1 MSNQLRASELLRQAA
16 NLLVSEN
23 SSTTCSESQSTPSVT
38 TATSIGS
45 TTSNRNH
52 SAELRAATRALFAPY
67 NRGTRRR
74 GNATGPPDTVPSREE
89 KALLFQAGVGEK
101 KLTIIKTYNADLFKQ
116 KLEEAFPPI
125 INCGGFE
132 LLRTC
137 GNSKYTLQPLPIPP
151 GGYTTKYLC
160 DESSLG
166 QAVCYIR
173 PIQKDLDINLCSSQV
188 DTDDQTTE
196 MCLRC
201 GKSIP
206 LQRLRLHIDACGT
219 DEVPHY
225 TELCPICHD
234 EFPVSTIEEHAASCC
249 ENQLSNPTLAR
260 TRDAV
265 LDAIAA
271 KVGDSNEN
279 WLINVVRRNFFKTT
293 FEELSDALTIDW
305 EKPIKIPFIG
315 EEGLDAGGL
324 TREFF
329 SLLFRNN
336 DLFENGSFRLDS
348 GLLEKKTYE
357 TMGRATARA
366 ILAGH
371 PGPKC
376 FNPLLARFICTGE
389 EPDLADI
396 PDEYV
401 GRPDVL
407 AAIQEISTDSTGSGD
422 LVQRHG
428 DLLEQAGF
436 RKVLSS
442 STTSLKLL
450 GVQTAIQGHA
460 EESIKFFTTSPVS
473 ASDVQSF
480 FKPTYTPDSE
490 LKPREEMIMYN
501 FGKFLKK
508 AERGT
513 LSTPWIDIYDGVK
526 TQVVINTGHVLQA
539 LIGCE
544 TLPRNIECGLV
555 EFSHTSN
562 NLTTVNTC
570 APSIMFSQ
578 TARIQEYET
587 FEKHFLSLIVDAVGF
602 GIA

>member
-1 MSNQLRASELLRQAA
+1 
-16 NLLVSEN
+16 
-23 SSTTCSESQSTPSVT
+23 
-38 TATSIGS
+38 
-45 TTSNRNH
+45 
-52 SAELRAATRALFAPY
+52 
-67 NRGTRRR
+67 
-74 GNATGPPDTVPSREE
+74 DTVPSREE

-101 KLTIIKTYNADLFKQ
+101 KLTIIKTYDADLFKQ

-151 GGYTTKYLC
+151 GGCTTKYLC

-201 GKSIP
+201 SKSIP

-219 DEVPHY
+219 DEAMDTCKPSEH

-234 EFPVSTIEEHAASCC
+234 EFAVSTIEEHAASCC

-260 TRDAV
+260 TLDAE

-279 WLINVVRRNFFKTT
+279 WLINVVNRNFFKTT
-293 FEELSDALTIDW
+293 FEELSVALTIDW
-305 EKPIKIPFIG
+305 EKLMKIYFIG

-329 SLLFRNN
+329 ILLFRNN

-371 PGPKC
+371 PGLKC

-396 PDEYV
+396 PYEYV

-407 AAIQEISTDSTGSGD
+407 AAIQEISTDSTGSGN

-428 DLLEQAGF
+428 DLLEQADF

-442 STTSLKLL
+442 STTSEAVHALKWHFTFYHVIGPLLQFRQGMGLKLL
-450 GVQTAIQGHA
+450 GVQTPIQGHA
-460 EESIKFFTTSPVS
+460 EESINFFTTSPVS

-490 LKPREEMIMYN
+490 WKPREEMIMYN

-513 LSTPWIDIYDGVK
+513 LSTPWIDIYDGVE

-562 NLTTVNTC
+562 NLTIVNTC

>member
-1 MSNQLRASELLRQAA
+1 
-16 NLLVSEN
+16 
-23 SSTTCSESQSTPSVT
+23 
-38 TATSIGS
+38 
-45 TTSNRNH
+45 
-52 SAELRAATRALFAPY
+52 
-67 NRGTRRR
+67 
-74 GNATGPPDTVPSREE
+74 
-89 KALLFQAGVGEK
+89 
-101 KLTIIKTYNADLFKQ
+101 
-116 KLEEAFPPI
+116 
-125 INCGGFE
+125 
-132 LLRTC
+132 
-137 GNSKYTLQPLPIPP
+137 
-151 GGYTTKYLC
+151 
-160 DESSLG
+160 
-166 QAVCYIR
+166 
-173 PIQKDLDINLCSSQV
+173 
-188 DTDDQTTE
+188 
-196 MCLRC
+196 
-201 GKSIP
+201 
-206 LQRLRLHIDACGT
+206 
-219 DEVPHY
+219 
-225 TELCPICHD
+225 
-234 EFPVSTIEEHAASCC
+234 
-249 ENQLSNPTLAR
+249 
-260 TRDAV
+260 
-265 LDAIAA
+265 
-271 KVGDSNEN
+271 
-279 WLINVVRRNFFKTT
+279 
-293 FEELSDALTIDW
+293 
-305 EKPIKIPFIG
+305 
-315 EEGLDAGGL
+315 
-324 TREFF
+324 
-329 SLLFRNN
+329 
-336 DLFENGSFRLDS
+336 
-348 GLLEKKTYE
+348 
-357 TMGRATARA
+357 MGRATARA

-442 STTSLKLL
+442 STTSEAVHALKRHFTFYHVIGPLLQFRQGLKLL

-513 LSTPWIDIYDGVK
+513 LSTPWIDIYDGVE